1 MTYSIVARDPSTG
14 QMGVA
19 VQSHWFSVGS
29 IVTWGEAGVGVVAT
43 QAFAEPSYG
52 PLGLDLMRG
61 GKPATE
67 ALRALLEVDD
77 QREQRQVAMID
88 VDGVVA
94 AHTGAK
100 TIQGASH
107 GTGDNFSCQA
117 NMMLR
122 DTVPD
127 AMAKGFESAEGDLTD
142 RLLAALDAAETEGGD
157 IRGRQSAALL
167 VVRGE
172 RAPNAVAGRVTELRV
187 EDHSVPLD
195 ELRRLVGVKRAYD
208 RMNEGDAHLA
218 KGDIDAAQ
226 REYEAAQASVPDN
239 GEFTFWRGVMLA
251 NVGKLDEAREFL
263 SRAYAGTGEWREL
276 LRRLPPVGL
285 LAEDVLAKLDTEE
298 G

>member
-1 MTYSIVARDPSTG
+1 MTYSIVARDPTSG
-14 QMGVA
+14 EMGVA

-61 GKPATE
+61 GKSATD
-67 ALRALLEVDD
+67 ALSALLEVDAESD
-77 QREQRQVAMID
+77 RRQVAMID
-88 VDGVVA
+88 NAGTVA
-94 AHTGAK
+94 VHTGAK
-100 TIQGASH
+100 TIQGAGH
-107 GTGDNFSCQA
+107 VTGENYSCQA

-127 AMAKGFESAEGDLTD
+127 AMAKGFESADGDLTD
-142 RLLAALDAAETEGGD
+142 RLLAALDAAEAEGGD

-172 RAPNAVAGRVTELRV
+172 RAPHAVAGRVTELRV
-187 EDHSVPLD
+187 EDHPDPLT
-195 ELRRLVGVKRAYD
+195 ELRRVVTVKREYD
-208 RMNEGDAHLA
+208 RMNEGDAALA
-218 KGDIDAAQ
+218 KGDMEAAK

-239 GEFTFWRGVMLA
+239 AEFTFWRGVMLA
-251 NVGKLDEAREFL
+251 NFGKLDEAREFL
-263 SRAYAGTGEWREL
+263 SRAYAGSGAWEEL

-285 LAEDVLAKLDTEE
+285 LAQDVVDKLTARE